1 MRVLHIYSGNL
12 YGGIETFLV
21 TLARY
26 RHLCPTLDHHF
37 ALCFEGR
44 LSRELEEAGATV
56 RRLGQVQVR
65 NPLSVWRARRKLRE
79 IFSNNAYDVAV
90 CHSAWPQALFG
101 NEARK
106 AGLPLVF
113 WLHGNTNGKH
123 WLERWAAR
131 TKPDM
136 ALCNSKFTARTLHFI
151 YPKVKSEV
159 FYLPV
164 APPPK
169 NYSEDERFAVRDEL
183 NTPRDATVIIQV
195 SRMEDWKGHSLHLDA
210 LALLRD
216 IQGWECWMVGGAQ
229 RLHEEQYQNEMKNK
243 TARLGI
249 ADRVRFLGQRSDVS
263 RLLAAA
269 DIYCQPN
276 TGPEPFGIS
285 FIEALYARL
294 PVVTTDMGGGS
305 EIVDSTC
312 GVLVAPKD
320 EKELAETLRGL
331 ILNRELR
338 LKLGAAG
345 PVRAAQLCNPQRQ
358 MARLGEIFAQYLLK
372 KEAA

>member
-26 RHLCPTLDHHF
+26 QHLCPTLEHHF
-37 ALCFEGR
+37 ALCFDGR

-56 RRLGQVQVR
+56 HRLGQVQVR
-65 NPLSVWRARRKLRE
+65 NPLSLWRARQKLRG
-79 IFSNNAYDVAV
+79 ILSNKVYDVVA

-101 NEARK
+101 NEAGR

-113 WLHGNTNGKH
+113 WLHNNTDGKH

-136 ALCNSKFTARTLHFI
+136 VLCNSEFTASTLQLI
-151 YPKVKSEV
+151 YPYTKSEI
-159 FYLPV
+159 FYYPIS
-164 APPPK
+164 PSK
-169 NYSEDERFAVRDEL
+169 NHSEDERLTIRDEL
-183 NTPRDATVIIQV
+183 NTPHDTTVIIQV

-210 LALLRD
+210 LSLLHD
-216 IQGWECWMVGGAQ
+216 LQTWECWMVGGAQ
-229 RLHEEQYQNEMKNK
+229 RPQEEKYQNKIK
-243 TARLGI
+243 SKAKLLGI
-249 ADRVRFLGQRSDVS
+249 ADRVHFLGQRSDVPK
-263 RLLAAA
+263 LLAAA
-269 DIYCQPN
+269 DIHCQPN
-276 TGPEPFGIS
+276 TGPEPFGIT
-285 FIEALYARL
+285 FIEGLYAGL
-294 PVVTTDMGGGS
+294 PVVTTDMGGGR

-312 GVLVAPKD
+312 GVLITPKN
-320 EKELAETLRGL
+320 EKELADVLRKL

-338 LKLGAAG
+338 LNLGMAG
-345 PVRAAQLCNPQRQ
+345 PARATQLCEPQKQ
-358 MARLGEIFAQYLLK
+358 MAQLGEIFMRHLLK